1 MSTHESNA
9 AAAARIERVARES
22 YGRLVAHLAA
32 AWRGVASA
40 EDALAEAFET
50 ALKFWP
56 EQGVPK
62 NPTAWLATVARRN
75 LLDLNRR
82 RRVAA
87 RSEDQVIQLIEE
99 FATSKDEIE
108 AIPDRRLALMFV
120 CAHPAIETN
129 IRSPLMMQTVLGLDA
144 ARIASAFLVA
154 PATMGQRLS
163 RAKAKIRDA
172 AIPFAIPEANEWPDR
187 IGWVLEAIYGAFAIA
202 HDEAFAED
210 PFGRGLAE
218 EAIWLA
224 RVVASLTADE
234 PEPLGLLALFLFI
247 RARSAAR
254 RDALGRYVPLLEQDP
269 TKWDSSLIDEAEAL
283 LLKARG
289 KKLGRFQLEAAIQ
302 SAHCVRRRGVSVAW
316 TAIALLYERLKDFV
330 NSRVV
335 EINRAMAIANADDLK
350 EALALLAAVEVQG
363 ELEEFQPF
371 WAAKAE
377 LHARAGLRE
386 SSRTAYDRAIGLERD
401 PAVREFLLAKRA
413 RVAR

>member
-1 MSTHESNA
+1 
-9 AAAARIERVARES
+9 
-22 YGRLVAHLAA
+22 
-32 AWRGVASA
+32 
-40 EDALAEAFET
+40 
-50 ALKFWP
+50 
-56 EQGVPK
+56 
-62 NPTAWLATVARRN
+62 
-75 LLDLNRR
+75 
-82 RRVAA
+82 
-87 RSEDQVIQLIEE
+87 
-99 FATSKDEIE
+99 
-108 AIPDRRLALMFV
+108 
-120 CAHPAIETN
+120 
-129 IRSPLMMQTVLGLDA
+129 
-144 ARIASAFLVA
+144 
-154 PATMGQRLS
+154 MGQRLS

-172 AIPFAIPEANEWPDR
+172 AIPFAIPDANEWPDR

-283 LLKARG
+283 LLKAARG

-330 NSRVV
+330 NSRVI

>member
-1 MSTHESNA
+1 MPERPAWRGRGAANLAAMSTHESNA

-87 RSEDQVIQLIEE
+87 RSEDQVIRLIEE

-187 IGWVLEAIYGAFAIA
+187 IG
-202 HDEAFAED
+202 
-210 PFGRGLAE
+210 
-218 EAIWLA
+218 
-224 RVVASLTADE
+224 
-234 PEPLGLLALFLFI
+234 
-247 RARSAAR
+247 
-254 RDALGRYVPLLEQDP
+254 
-269 TKWDSSLIDEAEAL
+269 
-283 LLKARG
+283 
-289 KKLGRFQLEAAIQ
+289 
-302 SAHCVRRRGVSVAW
+302 
-316 TAIALLYERLKDFV
+316 
-330 NSRVV
+330 
-335 EINRAMAIANADDLK
+335 
-350 EALALLAAVEVQG
+350 
-363 ELEEFQPF
+363 
-371 WAAKAE
+371 
-377 LHARAGLRE
+377 
-386 SSRTAYDRAIGLERD
+386 
-401 PAVREFLLAKRA
+401 
-413 RVAR
+413 